1 MPDSVPLESTG
12 KAKDLLRMK
21 LLKGDLH
28 SVIPVKG
35 DLCNTLVYLLE
46 EAIFSVIPVKTGI

>member
-1 MPDSVPLESTG
+1 
-12 KAKDLLRMK
+12 MK

-46 EAIFSVIPVKTGI
+46 EAIFSVIPVKLAPYSDTGTGI